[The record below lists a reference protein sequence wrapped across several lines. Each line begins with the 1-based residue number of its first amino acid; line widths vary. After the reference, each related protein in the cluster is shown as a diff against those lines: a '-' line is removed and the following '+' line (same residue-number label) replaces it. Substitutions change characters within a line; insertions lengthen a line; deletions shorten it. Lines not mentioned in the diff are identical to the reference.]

1 MMPIAG
7 CMEFCTCGQE
17 ANMMAV
23 WLSRAFAGRKKVLCF
38 QESFHGW
45 GEDVIRK
52 DAAGVYA
59 DDVDEIPFDNV
70 DSVEKGLTAPHYAIP
85 MTEGGGA
92 HTWVFDGRHART
104 VALGVEKPQKLPRR
118 NRS

>member
-1 MMPIAG
+1 
-7 CMEFCTCGQE
+7 
-17 ANMMAV
+17 MMAV

-104 VALGVEKPQKLPRR
+104 VALGLEKPKKLPRR